1 MKLVVEE
8 IPTDIMALP
17 QTKVTMSFTHG
28 GIEHSSFMYFYG
40 HDDPIAVMH
49 NVEKMLVWQDST
61 LAMIEGRAQ

>member
-17 QTKVTMSFTHG
+17 QTKVTMSFIHG

-49 NVEKMLVWQDST
+49 HVEKMLVWQDST